1 MFIIGETGEGGGKYG
16 NFLLSADFFC
26 KFDMVLR
33 NIIIT
38 NYKKRRN
45 FQTFQHTPKTHI
57 ESLHKPFTPVFAFAI
72 IFFFNSH
79 NSLVKWEL
87 LLYLWVS

>member
-26 KFDMVLR
+26 KSDMVLR

-38 NYKKRRN
+38 NYNKRRN
-45 FQTFQHTPKTHI
+45 FQTLQHTQKHT
-57 ESLHKPFTPVFAFAI
+57 
-72 IFFFNSH
+72 
-79 NSLVKWEL
+79 
-87 LLYLWVS
+87 Y